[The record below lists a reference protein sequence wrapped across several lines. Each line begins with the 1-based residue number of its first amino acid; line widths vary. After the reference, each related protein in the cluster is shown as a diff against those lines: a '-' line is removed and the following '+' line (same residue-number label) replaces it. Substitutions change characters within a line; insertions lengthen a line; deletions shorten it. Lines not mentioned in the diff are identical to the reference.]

1 MGGLSMARL
10 FMQIYGWGG
19 LALTVLAL
27 AAMLIAPPANLRADR
42 NGVPYF
48 TPKVINPATG
58 ETVSVNVL
66 IHHYRG
72 D

>member
-1 MGGLSMARL
+1 MARL
-10 FMQIYGWGG
+10 FMHIYAWAA
-19 LALTVLAL
+19 LAVTVLGL
-27 AAMLIAPPANLRADR
+27 AAMLIAPPANTRLDR

-58 ETVSVNVL
+58 EAVAVDVL
-66 IHHYRG
+66 VRHYRG